1 MRRTLLSLFL
11 TSLPLGASLAPA
23 ALAAQ
28 GPLVVGR
35 TAAGAI
41 SAADPKMADGTNY
54 DEWTFTAKGHRRYQ
68 IAMNAE
74 SFDAYLSIGRG
85 HGSDYQQIATDDDG
99 GGGTNA
105 LLTFYAPADGD
116 FTVRANTVREGETGD
131 YTLTLTD
138 LGEPAPVRPV
148 AIAPGQVVS
157 GSIAIDD
164 ATGTEGKPTDYYKFT
179 ARAGRKYAVTMLSQ
193 AFDAVVDVGRGSN
206 GSFERSRTDDDGGG
220 GTNARLEWVPS
231 AAGEVWIAAHTLN
244 ADTGRYTILLEDLGD
259 APPPVAPTFLK
270 PGNPVSGTLGAGD
283 ETGEQGFYDSYEID
297 AQEGQVV
304 VIRMDSDDFD
314 PIVAIGQGD
323 PSDWKE
329 LDKDDDGGLGTN
341 AHLEYRIPETGR
353 YVVRAYSIG
362 RRTGSYRIKLE
373 TE

>member
-1 MRRTLLSLFL
+1 MRARRLMILGSLLGG
-11 TSLPLGASLAPA
+11 TAASR
-23 ALAAQ
+23 LAAQ
-28 GPLVVGR
+28 GPLTPGR
-35 TAAGAI
+35 AATGTI
-41 SAADPKMADGTNY
+41 SASDPKMADGTNY
-54 DEWTFTAKGHRRYQ
+54 DEWSFTAKGHHRYR
-68 IAMNAE
+68 IAMSAE

-85 HGSDYQQIATDDDG
+85 QGSGYVQIASDDDG

-105 LLTFYAPADGD
+105 LLTFLAPADGD

-157 GSIAIDD
+157 GSITLEDPISAD
-164 ATGTEGKPTDYYKFT
+164 GKPTDYYKFN

-193 AFDAVVDVGRGSN
+193 AFDAVVDVGRGNN
-206 GSFERSRTDDDGGG
+206 GGFERFRTNDDGGG

-270 PGNPVSGTLGAGD
+270 PGATINGVLGQGD
-283 ETGEQGFYDSYEID
+283 EMGEQGFYDSYEFD
-297 AQEGQVV
+297 AAEGQVV

-323 PSDWKE
+323 PEDWKE
-329 LDKDDDGGLGTN
+329 LDKDDDGGIGTN
-341 AHLEYRIPETGR
+341 AHLEYRIPEAGR

-362 RRTGSYRIKLE
+362 RRTGSYTIKLE